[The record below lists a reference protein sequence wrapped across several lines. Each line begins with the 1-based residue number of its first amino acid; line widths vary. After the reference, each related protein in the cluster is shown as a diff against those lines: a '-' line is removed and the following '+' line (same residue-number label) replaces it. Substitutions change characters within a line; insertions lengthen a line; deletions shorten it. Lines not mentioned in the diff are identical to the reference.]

1 MMANREPPI
10 VSRRQWVR
18 AISATGAAA
27 ALGAAPA
34 ASIVQTSQRASGA
47 DSASLGTRV
56 YNIRDYGAKGD
67 GKSLDT
73 AAVQA
78 AIDACAKDQGGTVL
92 VPAGTFVIGTIELKS
107 NVTLH
112 VAAAGK
118 LLGSQDG
125 SHYHAATGIPT
136 SGDSTLNDGN
146 WALIYAIGATNVTV
160 EGPGTIEG
168 AWPLPDGIHGSSRP
182 YGLLFYRCKN
192 IAVRDIRLLRCP
204 YHMVRA
210 IQSAYIVI
218 DGVYIHNRVGGNDDG
233 FHFVSCEY
241 VNMSNSNVQCQDDA
255 CALFGGCR
263 FVTVTNCTFS
273 TRWSVFRFGGGT
285 AENIVVSNC
294 VLAGVLGCPIKFQG
308 GPGST
313 FQNMSFSNLIFQDV
327 TGPIHISISSPAGMT
342 APAEPQEPPPA
353 QPAQPVRR
361 EGPAIVR
368 NISFSNIHGNVLT
381 VARPKTDYFLGRG
394 HGDGE
399 AFSAIVLNCVGSA
412 VMENISLS
420 DVHLTFGGG
429 GNREFG
435 ANRNVPQRAGEY
447 FSLGP
452 IPAYGVYAR
461 GVKGL
466 TLDNVRLQVAS
477 KELRPAIVFERVT
490 DAALSGVS
498 AEGNIEAESV
508 LRFVDSKDVLLTASR
523 VPTPAGVF
531 LRVEGPDNAD
541 IVIDGGDLSKAAKP
555 LSFAAGAGEK
565 AVRVRTEGLCKRT
578 SCRIGWH
585 VPELAKGVA
594 TRKNTPP
601 GAPGLRGVPPER
613 LRK

>member
-1 MMANREPPI
+1 MANRDFPF
-10 VSRRQWVR
+10 VSRRQWVQ

-27 ALGAAPA
+27 AIGAVPA
-34 ASIVQTSQRASGA
+34 ASFAQANQPPGTASNR
-47 DSASLGTRV
+47 DLGTRV

-67 GKSLDT
+67 GKTLDT
-73 AAVQA
+73 AALQA

-125 SHYHAATGIPT
+125 AHYHAADGIPT
-136 SGDSTLNDGN
+136 KGDSTLGDGN
-146 WALIYAIGATNVTV
+146 WALIYAIGAANVTV

-168 AWPLPDGIHGSSRP
+168 AWPLPSGLHGASRP
-182 YGLLFYRCKN
+182 YNLLFYRCKDVA
-192 IAVRDIRLLRCP
+192 IRDIQLLRCP

-210 IQSAYIVI
+210 IQSAYIDI

-233 FHFVSCEY
+233 FHFISCEY
-241 VNMSNSNVQCQDDA
+241 VNMSNCNVQCQDDA
-255 CALFGGCR
+255 CALFGSCR

-294 VLAGVLGCPIKFQG
+294 VLAGVFGCPIKFHG

-313 FQNMSFSNLIFQDV
+313 FRNMSFSNLIFQDV

-342 APAEPQEPPPA
+342 IPVESPEPLPL
-353 QPAQPVRR
+353 QPTQPVRR

-368 NISFSNIHGNVLT
+368 NVSFSNIHGNVLT
-381 VARPKTDYFLGRG
+381 AARPKTDYYMGRGG

-399 AFSAIVLNCVGSA
+399 SFSAIVLNCVGSA

-429 GNREFG
+429 GSREMGGNRK
-435 ANRNVPQRAGEY
+435 VPQKAGEY
-447 FSLGP
+447 FSLGA
-452 IPAYGVYAR
+452 IPAYGLYAR

-466 TLDNVRLQVAS
+466 TLQNVRLQVAS
-477 KELRPAIVFERVT
+477 KELRPAIIFERVT

-498 AEGNIEAESV
+498 AEGNVDAESL

-523 VPTPAGVF
+523 VVTPAAVF
-531 LRVEGPDNAD
+531 LSVEGPDNAN
-541 IVIDGGDLSKAAKP
+541 IVIEGGDLSKAAKP
-555 LSFAAGAGEK
+555 LSFSAGADEK
-565 AVRVRTEGLCKRT
+565 AVRLRT
-578 SCRIGWH
+578 
-585 VPELAKGVA
+585 
-594 TRKNTPP
+594 
-601 GAPGLRGVPPER
+601 
-613 LRK
+613 